1 MQGERIVDK
10 DAIVGL
16 EEINLSN
23 YLPLRDLVY
32 NNVRTAILSG
42 SFEPG
47 KRLMEVELAEMLGV
61 SRTPVREALRKLEM
75 EGFIDILP
83 RKGAVVKVISVKDI
97 QDLLEIRASLD
108 ELATRIACQK
118 MTASNK
124 KELKEVGDEFNKAV
138 SNNDINAVVQNDIKF
153 HDIIFASTQN
163 EKLIQIINN
172 LKEQIYRYR
181 VLYIRDKSYLR
192 NIVKEHDEIIFSI
205 IEGDTKRAGEAA
217 VIHIQNQESALI
229 KALNLQNK

>member
-1 MQGERIVDK
+1 VDK
-10 DAIVGL
+10 DIVGL
-16 EEINLSN
+16 EEVSLSN

-42 SFEPG
+42 GFAPG

-83 RKGAVVKVISVKDI
+83 RKGAVVKVISTKDI

-118 MTASNK
+118 MTESDK
-124 KELKEVGDEFNKAV
+124 KELKEVGEEFSEAV
-138 SNNDINAVVQNDIKF
+138 SNNDTISVIQTDIKF

-192 NIVKEHDEIIFSI
+192 NIVKEHNEIVLSI
-205 IEGDTKRAGEAA
+205 MKGDAKRAGEAA

-229 KALNLQNK
+229 KALKLQDK